1 MLIAAIIAA
10 LIFGIFMLPIH
21 IIVKKNKVDGFK
33 FQIKLAGFDLIG
45 KKDKKVKD
53 KTPLG
58 KRVKAMLG
66 LEKEGRDK
74 SKGGKI
80 ALGDIIRII
89 GNLLKEV
96 KDTFG
101 HCTVKKLW
109 LTYKCTGEDAAE
121 AAINYGKL
129 CAVVY
134 PFIGLVHSLF
144 KVKMKNER
152 VNLLCDYDGDDDHF
166 WFEIV
171 LSVKVGRLLL
181 VAVKILGKE
190 IAHIFKKQAGE
201 EKL

>member
-33 FQIKLAGFDLIG
+33 LQIKLAGFDLIG
-45 KKDKKVKD
+45 KKNKKVKD

-80 ALGDIIRII
+80 AVGDIIRII

-109 LTYKCTGEDAAE
+109 LTYKCTGEDAAD
-121 AAINYGKL
+121 AAINYGKV

-134 PFIGLVHSLF
+134 PFLTLVHTTF
-144 KVKMKNER
+144 KVKERGER
-152 VNLLCDYDGDDDHF
+152 VDILCDYDGDKDSF
-166 WFEIV
+166 LFNIV
-171 LSVKVGRLLL
+171 LSVGVGRVLAAASK
-181 VAVKILGKE
+181 VIFKE
-190 IAHIFKKQAGE
+190 IGERIKNESKK
-201 EKL
+201 